1 MFPALPGYYVE
12 LERIIMA
19 TRAAHILS
27 ASILVLT
34 PGCARE
40 TDSQVPAVPVAV
52 GSVEQ
57 RSIPFELNAVG
68 TVEPFQ
74 AVTVQPQI
82 TGQLVRVA
90 FKEGDEVTRGQVLFQ
105 IDSRQFNAAM
115 AQADAI
121 LARDRAQ
128 STNADQ
134 ELERFKTLYEGENIT
149 QQQYELARANAAA
162 AKATLAAAEA
172 AAEQARLNLQYATI
186 RAPISGRTGSLL
198 VREGNL
204 VRADVSQLVTINQIR
219 PILVRFAVPA
229 SNLGI
234 IMQYRTSRD
243 LLVEATPTGGG
254 TPVRGT
260 LSFLDNAVDTT
271 TGTILLK
278 GSFPNQDG
286 LLWPGGFVNV
296 RLRLY
301 VETSA
306 TVVPSAAV
314 MTGQQ
319 GTYVFIVEPDSTASM
334 RRVTVEREAGEVAV
348 ISGEVK
354 PGDRVVT
361 DGQMLLRQGARVQI
375 RTGATAGLRDS
386 T

>member
-1 MFPALPGYYVE
+1 MNFVRPARQLFLACLLAV
-12 LERIIMA
+12 
-19 TRAAHILS
+19 LS
-27 ASILVLT
+27 CGQEGPPQAQAI
-34 PGCARE
+34 
-40 TDSQVPAVPVAV
+40 PVAI
-52 GSVEQ
+52 GLAEQ

-68 TVEPFQ
+68 TVEPSQ
-74 AVTVQPQI
+74 AVTVQPQV
-82 TGQLVRVA
+82 TGQLIRVA
-90 FKEGDEVTRGQVLFQ
+90 FKEGDEVQKGQLLFQ
-105 IDSRQFNAAM
+105 IDPRQFNAAL
-115 AQADAI
+115 AQAEAM

-128 STNADQ
+128 SVNANQ
-134 ELERFKTLYEGENIT
+134 ELERFKTLFEGENIT
-149 QQQYELARANAAA
+149 RQQFDQARATAAA
-162 AKATLAAAEA
+162 ADATLAGAEA
-172 AAEQARLNLQYATI
+172 AVEQARLNLQYATI
-186 RAPISGRTGSLL
+186 RAPISGRTGALL

-229 SNLGI
+229 SHLGI
-234 IMQYRTSRD
+234 IVEHRGSRD

-254 TPVRGT
+254 SPSEGS

-278 GSFPNQDG
+278 GTFPNRDG

-306 TVVPSAAV
+306 MVVPAAAV

-319 GTYVFIVEPDSTASM
+319 GTYVFIVQPDSTAAM
-334 RRVTVEREAGEVAV
+334 RPVTVERESGEFAV
-348 ISGEVK
+348 IQGEIK

-361 DGQMLLRQGARVQI
+361 DGQMLLRQGARVQV
-375 RTGATAGLRDS
+375 RAGGAEQEKT
-386 T
+386 

>member
-1 MFPALPGYYVE
+1 MP
-12 LERIIMA
+12 RI
-19 TRAAHILS
+19 RDF
-27 ASILVLT
+27 LT
-34 PGCARE
+34 FSFLAFSVGCSKDGAP
-40 TDSQVPAVPVAV
+40 QAQAIPVAI
-52 GSVEQ
+52 GLVEE

-74 AVTVQPQI
+74 AVTVQPQV

-90 FKEGDEVTRGQVLFQ
+90 FREGDPVQKGQVLFQ
-105 IDSRQFNAAM
+105 IDSRQFNAAL
-115 AQADAI
+115 AQAEAI
-121 LARDRAQ
+121 LARDQAQ
-128 STNADQ
+128 SVNATQ
-134 ELERFKTLYEGENIT
+134 ELERFKTLYEGQNVT
-149 QQQYELARANAAA
+149 QQQYEQARANAAA
-162 AKATLAAAEA
+162 GAATLAAAEA
-172 AAEQARLNLQYATI
+172 EVEQARLNLQFATI

-204 VRADVSQLVTINQIR
+204 VRGDVSQLVTINQIE

-234 IMQYRTSRD
+234 IMQHRTSGD
-243 LLVEATPTGGG
+243 LLVEATTSGSGDTTTGA
-254 TPVRGT
+254 

-278 GSFPNQDG
+278 GSFPNKDG

-301 VETSA
+301 VETAA

-319 GTYVFIVEPDSTASM
+319 GTYVFIIESDSTASM
-334 RRVTVEREAGEVAV
+334 KRVTVEREAGDVSV
-348 ISGEVK
+348 ISGDTRA
-354 PGDRVVT
+354 GDRVVT

-375 RTGATAGLRDS
+375 RTGSAAARRDS

>member
-1 MFPALPGYYVE
+1 MVIVPRFRDVFRFSCLA
-12 LERIIMA
+12 
-19 TRAAHILS
+19 ILC
-27 ASILVLT
+27 
-34 PGCARE
+34 GCGK
-40 TDSQVPAVPVAV
+40 DSPPQAQAIPVAI
-52 GSVEQ
+52 GMVEE

-74 AVTVQPQI
+74 AVTVQPQV
-82 TGQLVRVA
+82 TGQLVRVS
-90 FKEGDEVTRGQVLFQ
+90 FKEGDPVQKGQVLFQ
-105 IDSRQFNAAM
+105 IDSRQFNAAL
-115 AQADAI
+115 AQAEAI
-121 LARDRAQ
+121 LARDQAQ
-128 STNADQ
+128 SVNATQ
-134 ELERFKTLYEGENIT
+134 ELERFKTLYEGQNVT
-149 QQQYELARANAAA
+149 QQQYEQARANAAA
-162 AKATLAAAEA
+162 AEATLAAAQAEV
-172 AAEQARLNLQYATI
+172 EQAKLNLQYATI
-186 RAPISGRTGSLL
+186 RAPISGRTGALL

-204 VRADVSQLVTINQIR
+204 VRADVSQLVTINQIE

-234 IMQYRTSRD
+234 IMQHRTSGD
-243 LLVEATPTGGG
+243 LRVEATTSGSGDTTSG
-254 TPVRGT
+254 A

-278 GSFPNQDG
+278 GSFPNRDG

-301 VETSA
+301 VETAA

-319 GTYVFIVEPDSTASM
+319 GTYVFVIESDSTAAM
-334 RRVTVEREAGEVAV
+334 KRVTVEREAGDVSV
-348 ISGEVK
+348 ISGDTK

-375 RTGATAGLRDS
+375 RTGAAAARRDS

>member
-1 MFPALPGYYVE
+1 MTLDRIRNVFLLPLLAL
-12 LERIIMA
+12 A
-19 TRAAHILS
+19 T
-27 ASILVLT
+27 
-34 PGCARE
+34 GCSEDTAPP
-40 TDSQVPAVPVAV
+40 TAPVPVAI
-52 GSVEQ
+52 GTVEQ

-74 AVTVQPQI
+74 AVTVQPQV

-90 FKEGDEVTRGQVLFQ
+90 FKEGDEVQKGQVLFQ
-105 IDSRQFNAAM
+105 IDSRQFNAAL
-115 AQADAI
+115 AQAEAI

-128 STNADQ
+128 SINANQ
-134 ELERFKTLYEGENIT
+134 ELERFKTLFEGQNVT
-149 QQQYELARANAAA
+149 QQQYEQARANAAA
-162 AKATLAAAEA
+162 AQATLAAAEA
-172 AAEQARLNLQYATI
+172 SVEQARLNLQYATI
-186 RAPISGRTGSLL
+186 RAPIGGRTGSLL

-204 VRADVSQLVTINQIR
+204 VRADVSELVTINQIR

-229 SNLGI
+229 TNLGI
-234 IMQYRTSRD
+234 IMEHRTSRD
-243 LLVEATPTGGG
+243 LLVEATSTGATTPTQG
-254 TPVRGT
+254 V

-306 TVVPSAAV
+306 TVVPAAAV

-319 GTYVFIVEPDSTASM
+319 GTYVFIVQPDSTASM
-334 RRVTVEREAGEVAV
+334 RKVTVEREAGDVAV
-348 ISGEVK
+348 ISGDVK
-354 PGDRVVT
+354 PGEQVVT

-375 RTGATAGLRDS
+375 RSSATAERRES
-386 T
+386 S

>member
-1 MFPALPGYYVE
+1 M
-12 LERIIMA
+12 IQMMA
-19 TRAAHILS
+19 TLPRAQQVFLLATLAIF
-27 ASILVLT
+27 
-34 PGCARE
+34 PGC
-40 TDSQVPAVPVAV
+40 SKGGSPQVPAIPVAV
-52 GSVEQ
+52 GMVEQ

-74 AVTVQPQI
+74 AVTVQPQV

-90 FKEGDEVTRGQVLFQ
+90 FREGDEVQKGQVLFQ
-105 IDSRQFNAAM
+105 IDSRQFNAAL
-115 AQADAI
+115 AQAEAI
-121 LARDRAQ
+121 LARDKAQ
-128 STNADQ
+128 SVNANQ
-134 ELERFKTLYEGENIT
+134 ELERFKTLFEGQNVT
-149 QQQYELARANAAA
+149 QQQYEQARANAAA
-162 AKATLAAAEA
+162 AEATLAAAEA
-172 AAEQARLNLQYATI
+172 SVEQARLNLQYATI
-186 RAPISGRTGSLL
+186 RAPIGGRTGSML

-234 IMQYRTSRD
+234 IMQHRASRD
-243 LLVEATPTGGG
+243 LMVEATSSGGNDTTLG
-254 TPVRGT
+254 E

-301 VETSA
+301 IETSA
-306 TVVPSAAV
+306 TVVPAAAV

-319 GTYVFIVEPDSTASM
+319 GTYVFIVQPDSTASM
-334 RRVTVEREAGEVAV
+334 RKVTVEREAGDVAV
-348 ISGEVK
+348 ISGEIK

-361 DGQMLLRQGARVQI
+361 DGQMLLRQGARVQV
-375 RTGATAGLRDS
+375 RDAANAGRRE
-386 T
+386 TT

>member
-1 MFPALPGYYVE
+1 MLMVPPVRSLLRFSFLG
-12 LERIIMA
+12 L
-19 TRAAHILS
+19 L
-27 ASILVLT
+27 L
-34 PGCARE
+34 GCGKEGAPPV
-40 TDSQVPAVPVAV
+40 QAVPVST
-52 GSVEQ
+52 GLVEQ

-74 AVTVQPQI
+74 AVTVQPQV

-90 FKEGDEVTRGQVLFQ
+90 FKEGEEVRKGQVLFQ
-105 IDSRQFNAAM
+105 IDSRQFNAAL
-115 AQADAI
+115 AQAEAI

-128 STNADQ
+128 SVNAGQ
-134 ELERFKTLYEGENIT
+134 ELARFKTLFEGANIT
-149 QQQYELARANAAA
+149 QQQYEQARANAAA
-162 AKATLAAAEA
+162 AEATLAASEA

-186 RAPISGRTGSLL
+186 RAPIAGRTGSLL

-204 VRADVSQLVTINQIR
+204 VRADVSQLVAINQIR

-234 IMQYRTSRD
+234 IMQHRASRD
-243 LLVEATPTGGG
+243 LRVEATSPGG
-254 TPVRGT
+254 TAPTEGT

-286 LLWPGGFVNV
+286 MLWPGGFVNV

-306 TVVPSAAV
+306 TVVPAAAV

-319 GTYVFIVEPDSTASM
+319 GTYVFIVQPDSTAAM
-334 RRVTVEREAGEVAV
+334 KLVTVEREAGDVAV
-348 ISGEVK
+348 ISGEIK

-375 RTGATAGLRDS
+375 RAGAAAGREP

>member
-1 MFPALPGYYVE
+1 MATLPRFRDILALPCLAFLIGCGKD
-12 LERIIMA
+12 
-19 TRAAHILS
+19 AAPQ
-27 ASILVLT
+27 A
-34 PGCARE
+34 
-40 TDSQVPAVPVAV
+40 QAVPVAV
-52 GSVEQ
+52 GTVEE

-74 AVTVQPQI
+74 AVTVQPQV

-90 FKEGDEVTRGQVLFQ
+90 FKEGDQVQKGQVLFQ
-105 IDSRQFNAAM
+105 IDSRQFNAAL
-115 AQADAI
+115 AQSEAI
-121 LARDRAQ
+121 LARDQAQ
-128 STNADQ
+128 SVNANQ
-134 ELERFKTLYEGENIT
+134 ELERFKTLYEGQNVT
-149 QQQYELARANAAA
+149 QQQYEQSRANAAA
-162 AKATLAAAEA
+162 AEATLAAAQA
-172 AAEQARLNLQYATI
+172 QVEQARLNLQYATI

-204 VRADVSQLVTINQIR
+204 VRADVSQLVTINQIE

-234 IMQYRTSRD
+234 IMQHRNSRD
-243 LLVEATPTGGG
+243 LLVEATSSGGG
-254 TPVRGT
+254 DTTSGS

-278 GSFPNQDG
+278 GSFPNKEG

-301 VETSA
+301 VETAA

-314 MTGQQ
+314 MSGQQ
-319 GTYVFIVEPDSTASM
+319 GTYVFIIEADSTAAM
-334 RRVTVEREAGEVAV
+334 KRVTVEREAGDVSV
-348 ISGEVK
+348 ISGDTK
-354 PGDRVVT
+354 AGDLVVT

-375 RTGATAGLRDS
+375 RNSSAAARRDS

>member
-1 MFPALPGYYVE
+1 
-12 LERIIMA
+12 MA
-19 TRAAHILS
+19 TRVRDIL
-27 ASILVLT
+27 LVLILAMAIGCSGEIT
-34 PGCARE
+34 P
-40 TDSQVPAVPVAV
+40 QVPSVPVAV
-52 GSVEQ
+52 GTVEQ

-115 AQADAI
+115 AQAEAI

-134 ELERFKTLYEGENIT
+134 ELERFKALYEGQNIT

-186 RAPISGRTGSLL
+186 RAPIGGRTGSLL

-243 LLVEATPTGGG
+243 LLVEATSTGSG
-254 TPVRGT
+254 TPARGT

-319 GTYVFIVEPDSTASM
+319 GTYVFIVGPDSTASM
-334 RRVTVEREAGEVAV
+334 RRVTVEREAGDAAV

-375 RTGATAGLRDS
+375 RTGASAGQGDS

>member
-1 MFPALPGYYVE
+1 VKRFRTGRRVALLLLAGAAGCSA
-12 LERIIMA
+12 ER
-19 TRAAHILS
+19 
-27 ASILVLT
+27 T
-34 PGCARE
+34 PQA
-40 TDSQVPAVPVAV
+40 QAVPVTV
-52 GSVEQ
+52 GTVEQ

-74 AVTVQPQI
+74 AVTVQPQV
-82 TGQLVRVA
+82 TGQLVRVS
-90 FKEGDEVTRGQVLFQ
+90 FREGDDVEKGQVLFQ
-105 IDSRQFNAAM
+105 IDARQFNAAL
-115 AQADAI
+115 AQAEAI
-121 LARDRAQ
+121 LARDRAT
-128 STNADQ
+128 SVNANQ
-134 ELERFKTLYEGENIT
+134 ELERFKTLFEGQNIT
-149 QQQYELARANAAA
+149 QQQYEQARANAAA
-162 AKATLAAAEA
+162 AEATLAAAEA
-172 AAEQARLNLQYATI
+172 SVEQARLNLQYATI
-186 RAPISGRTGSLL
+186 RAPIGGRTGSLL

-234 IMQYRTSRD
+234 IMQHRNSRD
-243 LLVEATPTGGG
+243 LLVEATATGDTTPT
-254 TPVRGT
+254 RGS

-278 GSFPNQDG
+278 GSFPNRDG

-306 TVVPSAAV
+306 TVVPAAAV

-319 GTYVFIVEPDSTASM
+319 GTYVFTVQPDSTAALTP
-334 RRVTVEREAGEVAV
+334 VTVEREANDLAV
-348 ISGEVK
+348 ISGDIR

-361 DGQMLLRQGARVQI
+361 DGQMLLRQGARVLI
-375 RTGATAGLRDS
+375 RGGTAAGRRDS

>member
-1 MFPALPGYYVE
+1 
-12 LERIIMA
+12 MA
-19 TRAAHILS
+19 TLPRFRDIFTTSFLPLLAACGKD
-27 ASILVLT
+27 AAPPV
-34 PGCARE
+34 
-40 TDSQVPAVPVAV
+40 QAVPVAI
-52 GSVEQ
+52 GTVEE
-57 RSIPFELNAVG
+57 RAIPFELNAVG
-68 TVEPFQ
+68 TVEPYQ
-74 AVTVQPQI
+74 AVTVQPQV
-82 TGQLVRVA
+82 TGQLVRVS
-90 FKEGDEVTRGQVLFQ
+90 FKEGDQVQKGQVLFQ
-105 IDSRQFNAAM
+105 IDSRQFTAAV
-115 AQADAI
+115 AQAEAI
-121 LARDRAQ
+121 LARDQAQ
-128 STNADQ
+128 SVNATQ
-134 ELERFKTLYEGENIT
+134 ELERFKTLFEGQNVT
-149 QQQYELARANAAA
+149 QQQYEQARANAAA
-162 AKATLAAAEA
+162 AEATLAAAQA
-172 AAEQARLNLQYATI
+172 QVEQARLNLQYATI

-204 VRADVSQLVTINQIR
+204 VRADVSQLVTINQIE

-234 IMQYRTSRD
+234 IMQHRNSRD
-243 LLVEATPTGGG
+243 LLVEATAGGSADTTSG
-254 TPVRGT
+254 S

-278 GSFPNQDG
+278 GSFPNKDG

-319 GTYVFIVEPDSTASM
+319 GTYVFIVQADSTAAM
-334 RRVTVEREAGEVAV
+334 KRVTVEREAGDVSI
-348 ISGEVK
+348 ISGETK
-354 PGDRVVT
+354 AGDRVVT

-375 RTGATAGLRDS
+375 RNSSAAARRDS

>member
-1 MFPALPGYYVE
+1 MN
-12 LERIIMA
+12 MA
-19 TRAAHILS
+19 TPPGVRDFCLL
-27 ASILVLT
+27 LVLVT
-34 PGCARE
+34 TLGCSNTEAP
-40 TDSQVPAVPVAV
+40 QVPAVPVTV
-52 GSVEQ
+52 GTVEQ

-74 AVTVQPQI
+74 AVTVQPQV

-90 FKEGDEVTRGQVLFQ
+90 FKEGDEVQKGQVLFQ
-105 IDSRQFNAAM
+105 IDSRQFNAAL
-115 AQADAI
+115 AQAEAI
-121 LARDRAQ
+121 LARDQAQ
-128 STNADQ
+128 SINADQ
-134 ELERFKTLYEGENIT
+134 ELERFKTLFEGHNIT
-149 QQQYELARANAAA
+149 QQQYQQARATAAA

-172 AAEQARLNLQYATI
+172 STEQARLNLQYATI
-186 RAPISGRTGSLL
+186 RAPIGGRTGSLL

-229 SNLGI
+229 TNLGI
-234 IMQYRTSRD
+234 IMQHRTSKD
-243 LLVEATPTGGG
+243 LRVEATSTGATTATEGS
-254 TPVRGT
+254 

-286 LLWPGGFVNV
+286 MLWPGGFVNV

-319 GTYVFIVEPDSTASM
+319 GTYVFIVQADSTAAM
-334 RRVTVEREAGEVAV
+334 KLVTVERESGELAV
-348 ISGEVK
+348 ISGDLK

-361 DGQMLLRQGARVQI
+361 DGQMLLRQGARVLI
-375 RTGATAGLRDS
+375 RTGATAERRE
-386 T
+386 TT

>member
-1 MFPALPGYYVE
+1 MD
-12 LERIIMA
+12 RIQG
-19 TRAAHILS
+19 L
-27 ASILVLT
+27 LT
-34 PGCARE
+34 VSLLGLFLGCGKDNAP
-40 TDSQVPAVPVAV
+40 QAQAIPVAI
-52 GSVEQ
+52 GMVEE

-74 AVTVQPQI
+74 AVTVQPQV
-82 TGQLVRVA
+82 TGQLVRVS
-90 FKEGDEVTRGQVLFQ
+90 FREGDPVQKGQVLFQ
-105 IDSRQFNAAM
+105 IDSRQFNAAL
-115 AQADAI
+115 AQAEAI
-121 LARDRAQ
+121 LARDQAQ
-128 STNADQ
+128 SINATQ
-134 ELERFKTLYEGENIT
+134 ELDRFKTLYEGQNVT
-149 QQQYELARANAAA
+149 QQQYEQARANAAA
-162 AKATLAAAEA
+162 GAATLAAAQAEV
-172 AAEQARLNLQYATI
+172 EQAKLNLQYATI

-204 VRADVSQLVTINQIR
+204 VRADVSQLVTINQIE

-234 IMQYRTSRD
+234 IMQHRNRGD
-243 LLVEATPTGGG
+243 LLVEATTGGSG
-254 TPVRGT
+254 DTTTGA

-278 GSFPNQDG
+278 GSFPNKDG

-301 VETSA
+301 VETAA

-319 GTYVFIVEPDSTASM
+319 GTYVFIIEADSTAAM
-334 RRVTVEREAGEVAV
+334 KRVTVEREAGDVSV
-348 ISGEVK
+348 ISGDTK
-354 PGDRVVT
+354 AGDRVVT

-375 RTGATAGLRDS
+375 RTGSAAARRDS